1 MTPWEKLTGGQCNN
15 SLPLETKK
23 ERRRKTLTAR
33 QIKDAAMRTQHEVK
47 SKALFDK
54 IDALSLMTTADDK
67 VGARAEHKA
76 MRQTW
81 VKRTMNPGDIYKSKN
96 AKRMPC
102 TISKG

>member
-54 IDALSLMTTADDK
+54 IDALSLMTEGDDK
-67 VGARAEHKA
+67 VGANAERKA
-76 MRQTW
+76 MRQRW
-81 VKRTMNPGDIYKSKN
+81 EHRNMRPGTMYKPSN

-102 TISKG
+102 TTSKG